1 MCSSD
6 LATSVVVHTPDG
18 ASAKFNVNVP
28 DASPAIWLSGTAGSL
43 TGLPLIYR
51 ESNGQIVTGSNPIH
65 RNSNDTLL
73 VYLTGM
79 GRVNPAVPS
88 GAAAPASPVSS
99 VIVPATATLGGVGA
113 NVTEAT
119 LTPGQ
124 AGVNQIKISVPRNA
138 PTGLGVPLTINQG
151 GQSQTVNL
159 RVVD

>member
-1 MCSSD
+1 MLFRS
-6 LATSVVVHTPDG
+6 
-18 ASAKFNVNVP
+18 
-28 DASPAIWLSGTAGSL
+28 
-43 TGLPLIYR
+43 
-51 ESNGQIVTGSNPIH
+51 VTGSNPIH